1 MSNDRSP
8 HVAVCLMGGESFDWQ
23 LAVSVVIGRDEAQV
37 RFTLCAYHAR
47 ALAWTM
53 LASSRK
59 ATEVSA

>member
-1 MSNDRSP
+1 
-8 HVAVCLMGGESFDWQ
+8 MGGESFDWE
-23 LAVSVVIGRDEAQV
+23 LAVSVAIGRDEAQV

-59 ATEVSA
+59 TTEVSA